1 MKFFPIHSHNYTL
14 VAAGCL
20 VLMTAVATA
29 QNPNSVDNQQTQT
42 TTTTS
47 KSNNQSSSNP
57 LEGQSD
63 FLGKDVPFFNPGN
76 EILSWDGKNWQIA
89 DNRVFQARFEKYLNA
104 PAATTEEDEEY
115 RALLDR
121 ITDLLAPGQ
130 YTTSRVDEAFSLL
143 PQASNFKIDAN
154 LCDSIADAVYSIWL
168 ARSERERLRVA
179 NENLDEQL
187 KQHEWNA
194 RMASQ
199 DLAAKMEGTEGNAKA
214 KQRAL
219 RQDLRVEPYLRRK
232 VEVLALMEANKI
244 KREATL
250 LQSKIE
256 FQSLLVQLFLQRR
269 FQHVL
274 IGTRFYRAMFSD
286 GDTLLRV
293 EGDAKELFAS
303 TTGMPPT
310 VAVIDA
316 LANEMIRDVQE
327 GVDSYNFLLE
337 KNELESATKRLG
349 EAFVV
354 GEYMPPLRTLTREK
368 KRRALEFA
376 QLSNQLISA
385 IEVKDYTLAEENVEK
400 LKEIAKD
407 FDPSKAL
414 AAIET
419 ARTVSAMHLAKAKN
433 AAVSGDRETLETELR
448 AATEIWP
455 RNPDLAKVSAAIF
468 SQSDMQMQ
476 ALADLERL
484 YSQKNYR
491 QIYEDQV
498 RFIAAA
504 AMYPEKQEALAEVL
518 KNMQKIETAIIQA
531 REMTRH
537 GDAAGAWEQ
546 TERVY
551 QEFPDDNK
559 LNQLRAE
566 LTTEAAD
573 FVSTLRRAEQLET
586 EDKVGSSL
594 AWFLKARKLYPNS
607 SYAHNGIDR
616 LVEKILPESERE
628 TEATMAE
635 LTE

>member
-1 MKFFPIHSHNYTL
+1 MNHFTNQYHCLLTL
-14 VAAGCL
+14 LIGL
-20 VLMTAVATA
+20 LPATLLYS
-29 QNPNSVDNQQTQT
+29 QNPSSVEGGQTTQT
-42 TTTTS
+42 VTS
-47 KSNNQSSSNP
+47 RESNKEPAGSP
-57 LEGQSD
+57 LGNQSD
-63 FLGKDVPFFNPGN
+63 FLGQDVPFFNPGN
-76 EILSWDGKNWQIA
+76 EILSWDGKNWQISN
-89 DNRVFQARFEKYLNA
+89 NRVFQARFEKYLNA
-104 PAATTEEDEEY
+104 PAATTEDDQEY
-115 RALLDR
+115 RALLEQ

-130 YTTSRVDEAFSLL
+130 YTPKRIDEAFSLL
-143 PQASNFKIDAN
+143 PQASNYQIDAN

-168 ARSERERLRVA
+168 ARSERARLRAA
-179 NENLDEQL
+179 NQNLEEQL

-194 RMASQ
+194 
-199 DLAAKMEGTEGNAKA
+199 KMVAEDVSVKLTGDADNKQNR
-214 KQRAL
+214 KQQRAL
-219 RQDLRVEPYLRRK
+219 QNDLRVEPYIRRK

-256 FQSLLVQLFLQRR
+256 FQSLLVQHFLQRR

-293 EGDAKELFAS
+293 EGDAKDLFAS

-310 VAVIDA
+310 VAVLDS
-316 LANEMIRDVQE
+316 LANEMIRDVRE
-327 GVDSYNFLLE
+327 GVDSYNFLLD

-349 EAFVV
+349 EAFVI
-354 GEYMPPLRTLTREK
+354 GEYLPPLRTLTREK
-368 KRRALEFA
+368 KRRALEFT

-385 IEVKDYTLAEENVEK
+385 LEVKDYTLAEENVNK
-400 LKEIAKD
+400 LKTIAKD

-455 RNPDLAKVSAAIF
+455 RNPDLAEVSAAIF
-468 SQSDMQMQ
+468 SQSDTQMQ

-484 YSQKNYR
+484 YSQKNFR

-504 AMYPEKQEALAEVL
+504 AMYPEKQETLTQVL
-518 KNMQKIETAIIQA
+518 RDMQKIETAIIQA
-531 REMTRH
+531 QEMARH
-537 GDAAGAWEQ
+537 GDSAGAWEQ
-546 TERVY
+546 TERMFK
-551 QEFPDDNK
+551 EFPDDNK

-566 LTTEAAD
+566 LTTKAAD
-573 FVSTLRRAEQLET
+573 FVATLRQAEQLEA
-586 EDKVGSSL
+586 EERVGSSL
-594 AWFLKARKLYPNS
+594 AWYLKARQLYPNS
-607 SYAHNGIDR
+607 SYAHSGIDR
-616 LVEKILPESERE
+616 LVEVILPEADRGDEPSLVD
-628 TEATMAE
+628 